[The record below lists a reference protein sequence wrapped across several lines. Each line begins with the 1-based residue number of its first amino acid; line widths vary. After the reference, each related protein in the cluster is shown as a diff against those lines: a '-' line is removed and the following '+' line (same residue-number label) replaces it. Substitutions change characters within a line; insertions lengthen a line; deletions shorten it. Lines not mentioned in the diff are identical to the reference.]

1 MKLTALISG
10 GIDSPVAAYMMA
22 KVGAEVV
29 FLHMDNGIYGDER
42 ELEKVIK
49 IAENIEKVTG
59 RTIPVYVANHENAQT
74 EIKKKCDNA
83 YQCVMC
89 KRVMHNV
96 AKRFSI
102 EQGCNGII
110 MGDSLGQVASQT
122 LRNIKAEQNGLDFPI
137 LRPLI
142 GMDKLEIIE
151 IAKKIGTYDISII
164 QTKGCAVVP
173 AKPITEATSEK
184 IRTFQNKMEFDEI
197 VSESA
202 LNAKRVR

>member
-22 KVGAEVV
+22 KVGAEVI
-29 FLHMDNGIYGDER
+29 FLHMDNGVYGDEK
-42 ELEKVIK
+42 E
-49 IAENIEKVTG
+49 IEKVVKMAETIGSATG
-59 RTIPVYVANHENAQT
+59 AEIPVYVADHETAQT

-96 AKRFSI
+96 AKKFAQ
-102 EQGCNGII
+102 EHGCGGII

-122 LRNIKAEQNGLDFPI
+122 LRNIKAEQSNLNFPI
-137 LRPLI
+137 IRPLI

-173 AKPITEATSEK
+173 AKPITEATVEK
-184 IRTFQNKMEFDEI
+184 IKTFQNKMEFDEI
-197 VSESA
+197 VSQSA
-202 LNAKRVR
+202 LNAKRIR